1 MKNVNLYKQL
11 HKINPSYGGGG
22 REFLPALNEIIN
34 FLKPKSILDYGCG
47 KGGLVKA
54 LAEKYPS
61 IKVYGYD
68 PAVEEFEKMPTD
80 KVDFVICTDVLE
92 HIPEDELPDTLSRIA
107 SLSQNVFFHLHHG
120 KATATLPNGENAHCT
135 VYTPAQYAELF
146 KKYFPTLNFSSGL
159 SQINSTCVT
168 FPLPRNVF
176 DNWYFLLHSNTTIY
190 RKRAVKAPCF
200 GMKRRK
206 KNLKIIISSFII

>member
-107 SLSQNVFFHLHHG
+107 SLSQNVFFICIM
-120 KATATLPNGENAHCT
+120 E
-135 VYTPAQYAELF
+135 
-146 KKYFPTLNFSSGL
+146 
-159 SQINSTCVT
+159 
-168 FPLPRNVF
+168 
-176 DNWYFLLHSNTTIY
+176 
-190 RKRAVKAPCF
+190 
-200 GMKRRK
+200 KRRQLCPMAK
-206 KNLKIIISSFII
+206 TRIVQFIRPRSTRNYLKNIFRH